1 MVIQQSYDS
10 KSNCLISFFSL
21 NNQLHSEAHVKKKK
35 EETTFYLCYGS
46 LTKVEYTIKY
56 NIQVDLWL
64 PHKNYFKKRLIIV
77 CQNAITLNLL
87 YRGVLLVQLHGNL
100 INIFVS
106 KQIQSNLR
114 HTTIVSILIFQIIK
128 HRLSYHVY
136 ATAFLLANPKRDIQ
150 CEEQTN
156 HYINIFSWLLL
167 HDKRYVN
174 GS

>member
-114 HTTIVSILIFQIIK
+114 HNDSIHSYILDNKTQIIIFYL
-128 HRLSYHVY
+128 R
-136 ATAFLLANPKRDIQ
+136 Q
-150 CEEQTN
+150 CFFVSQ
-156 HYINIFSWLLL
+156 S
-167 HDKRYVN
+167 
-174 GS
+174 